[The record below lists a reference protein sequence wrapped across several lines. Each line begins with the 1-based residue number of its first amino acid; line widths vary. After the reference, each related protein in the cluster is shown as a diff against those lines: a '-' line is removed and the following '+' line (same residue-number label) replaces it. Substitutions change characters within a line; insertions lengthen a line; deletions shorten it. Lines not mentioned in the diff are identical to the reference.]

1 MIGFQE
7 IVKLTPKQIMAT
19 DEGKRR
25 VWEHEIERTIN
36 RRGTRYAQ
44 LRSGQLVGA
53 ALMIYAK
60 ESSLPH
66 IRNVECAIKKV
77 SLLCTINLLHMILV
91 YPDCHYLGESN
102 C

>member
-36 RRGTRYAQ
+36 RRGGSRYAQ

-53 ALMIYAK
+53 ALIIYAK

-77 SLLCTINLLHMILV
+77 FFFAAQ
-91 YPDCHYLGESN
+91 Y
-102 C
+102 